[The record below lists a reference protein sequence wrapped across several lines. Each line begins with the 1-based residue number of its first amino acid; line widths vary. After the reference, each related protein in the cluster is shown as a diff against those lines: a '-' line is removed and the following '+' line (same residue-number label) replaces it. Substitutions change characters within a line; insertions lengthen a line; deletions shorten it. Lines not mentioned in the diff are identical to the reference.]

1 MTKNRK
7 VFYFFLASEC
17 QYSIM
22 EFSSVTGHK
31 MSGMYLVWAFDNFIA
46 STVRDTEKGIIDQ
59 LTTTMNIIRV

>member
-1 MTKNRK
+1 
-7 VFYFFLASEC
+7 
-17 QYSIM
+17 M